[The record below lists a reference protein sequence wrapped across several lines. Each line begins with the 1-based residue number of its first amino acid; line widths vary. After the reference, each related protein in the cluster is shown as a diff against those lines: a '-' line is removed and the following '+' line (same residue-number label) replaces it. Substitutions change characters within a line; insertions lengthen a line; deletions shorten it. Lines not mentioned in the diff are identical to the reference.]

1 MYRGTL
7 KIFSTKEIQFEKFLA
22 MPADSANTMCGW
34 VTALETKFQT
44 MVAPHLIDVNGES
57 HEQHI
62 VMKPAC
68 AANF

>member
-1 MYRGTL
+1 
-7 KIFSTKEIQFEKFLA
+7 

>member
-1 MYRGTL
+1 MFFTN
-7 KIFSTKEIQFEKFLA
+7 EIQFENFLA
-22 MPADSANTMCGW
+22 MPADSANTMCGC

-44 MVAPHLIDVNGES
+44 MVAPHLIEVNGKS

-62 VMKPAC
+62 LMKPAC